1 VTGLWSRVRRHHG
14 AAPGIAL
21 AALVLA
27 AAVLAPALAP
37 NDPNAVLDAV
47 HGQLLSPSLHHLLG
61 TDALSRDVLSRLLF
75 GARVSLAVGLTSS
88 LLAALLGTL
97 VGLAAGVGGA
107 RLDGALMR
115 GVDVL
120 LALPRVFLLMT
131 AFALWE
137 GVGFWA
143 MVALIGATGWFETS
157 RLVRA
162 HVRELR
168 NADFVTAALALG
180 GGRRRMVRHLLPHVA
195 ATAIVSAT
203 LDVGGV
209 ILLEAG
215 LSFLGLG
222 LRPPTATW
230 GNMILEGRDVIF
242 AAPWVALA
250 PGVALTTT
258 VIAFNL
264 LGDALRDALDP
275 RGVR

>member
-1 VTGLWSRVRRHHG
+1 MTALWTRVRRHRSAVPG
-14 AAPGIAL
+14 AAL

-27 AAVLAPALAP
+27 AALLAPVLAP
-37 NDPNAVLDAV
+37 NDPTAILDAV
-47 HGQLLSPSLHHLLG
+47 HGQLLRPSLAHPLG

-88 LLAALLGTL
+88 VLAAVLGTL
-97 VGLAAGVGGA
+97 VGLVAGVSGE
-107 RLDGALMR
+107 RTDNALMR
-115 GVDVL
+115 AVDVL

-143 MVALIGATGWFETS
+143 LVALIGATGWFETS

-168 NADFVTAALALG
+168 SADFVTAALALG
-180 GGRRRMVRHLLPHVA
+180 GGRRRLARHLLPHVA

-230 GNMILEGRDVIF
+230 GNMILEGRDVLF
-242 AAPWVALA
+242 SAPWVALA
-250 PGVALTTT
+250 PGLALTAT
-258 VIAFNL
+258 VVAFNL
-264 LGDALRDALDP
+264 LGDAVRDALDP
-275 RGVR
+275 RAIR